1 MEDNLFLESLIRQ
14 TALTPKQSV
23 VGEKINEAPAYTMN
37 WNDVDDQIDSGSS
50 DVDAGTIPSNYERG
64 KYSDDSV
71 KLKQAYEK
79 LSQQRQDLLD
89 QIKEIETSMRRI
101 VQMSGG

>member
-1 MEDNLFLESLIRQ
+1 MDDKLFLESLIKQ

-23 VGEKINEAPAYTMN
+23 VGEKINEGPAYTMN

-50 DVDAGTIPSNYERG
+50 DVDAGTTPNNYERG
-64 KYSDDSV
+64 GYTDDGV

-89 QIKEIETSMRRI
+89 QLKEVEVSMRRI